1 MADLHIVIGRAH
13 SCVKVGAAVAES
25 TRDILIQ
32 SDRPDE
38 ARAFYA
44 EVLGFE
50 LFQDHPRMRGFET
63 GAFRLFIDP
72 DAPLG
77 PILELVVDDV
87 EDEKSKLLHRGCHI
101 EREDASGPRCYLRD
115 PFGLIF
121 NLRQG

>member
-1 MADLHIVIGRAH
+1 MAR
-13 SCVKVGAAVAES
+13 S

-32 SDRPDE
+32 TDRPEE

-50 LFQDHPRMRGFET
+50 LFDDDPTMRGFET

-77 PILELVVDDV
+77 PVLEMLVDDV
-87 EDEKSKLLHRGCHI
+87 EASKQSLLAAGCQI
-101 EREDASGPRCYLRD
+101 VREDPTGPRCYIQD

-121 NLRQG
+121 NLRRR